1 MNPNQVGLLVVLLL
15 CFVAS
20 GFFSGS
26 ETAVVAIPRERMPAL
41 AQSGARGA
49 RLAALVADPE
59 RTIGTI
65 LVANNFVN
73 ILATAIATVLA
84 VELINESVGPIVATF
99 GMTAIVLVAGEITP
113 KTLASRYPERYGMAV
128 APILHFVTRALEPVA
143 VVFRSMSGLVLRV
156 LGIDSPAERSVTE
169 ADVRALALLGE
180 EGGSI
185 EQVEREIIESL
196 FASADRP
203 IRDIMTPR
211 VDIVSIE
218 EPVTMARVRDAISMT
233 GHSRYPVVSEG
244 GGLDDLVGVLSA
256 KDLLRVNTDA
266 HPERI
271 GRMIRQ
277 PHYVPESA
285 PVLRVL
291 GEIRDKRLGFAM
303 VLDEHGGIEGIITVK
318 DLVAELVGDIQDEF
332 DPGIPAAAPI
342 GDGVWLASG
351 SIPVEEL
358 AETTSVELPAGP
370 YTTVGGLFLFEHG
383 DIPEEGAVVELEGA
397 LLTVM
402 SMDRLRISQLRV
414 ESVEQATE

>member
-1 MNPNQVGLLVVLLL
+1 
-15 CFVAS
+15 
-20 GFFSGS
+20 
-26 ETAVVAIPRERMPAL
+26 MPAL
-41 AQSGARGA
+41 ATSGPRGA

-84 VELINESVGPIVATF
+84 VDLINESVGPIVATF

-113 KTLASRYPERYGMAV
+113 KTLASRYPERYGLAV
-128 APILHFVTRALEPVA
+128 APILHVVTQVLEPVA
-143 VVFRSMSGLVLRV
+143 VVFRSMSGLVLKLFGV
-156 LGIDSPAERSVTE
+156 DQPAERSVTE

-196 FASADRP
+196 FSSADRP
-203 IRDIMTPR
+203 IRDVMTPR
-211 VDIVSIE
+211 VDIVTIE
-218 EPVTMARVRDAISMT
+218 EPVTMTQVRDAISTT
-233 GHSRYPVVSEG
+233 GHSRYPVVSED
-244 GGLDDLVGVLSA
+244 GGLDDLIGVLSA
-256 KDLLRVNTDA
+256 KDLLRLDTDK

-277 PHYVPESA
+277 PHFVPESA

-291 GEIRDKRLGFAM
+291 GEIRDKRIGFAM
-303 VLDEHGGIEGIITVK
+303 VLDEHGGIDGIVTIK
-318 DLVAELVGDIQDEF
+318 DLVAELVGEIQDEF
-332 DPGIPAAAPI
+332 DPGIPAPAPI

-358 AETTSVELPAGP
+358 ADSIDIELPEGP
-370 YTTVGGLFLFEHG
+370 YTTVGGLFLFVHG
-383 DIPEEGAVVELEGA
+383 DIPDEGAVAEVENA
-397 LLTVM
+397 RLTVM

-414 ESVEQATE
+414 EAT